1 MLQSSAA
8 VTSPRPALAGEG
20 RGEGRVVGRW
30 LATHALPVVT
40 VAAALLA
47 FWYLLAILLNWQ
59 VVSDAQSRAGATPDV
74 VSMVGLTLNHARP
87 LLPSPHQIA
96 DEVWRTVF
104 ILPIDSRR
112 SLVNHSWVTLSA
124 ALAGFG
130 IGSLAGVLIAV
141 AIIHLRS
148 LERSLMPWII
158 ASQAIPVLALAPI
171 VIVALGTLGLE
182 GLLPK
187 ALIAAYL
194 CFFPVAIAMVKGLAA
209 ADRLALDL
217 LRTYSAT
224 RSQVFWS
231 LRLPTSLPFLF
242 ASLKIAAAASIV
254 GAIVAELPTGAQAGL
269 GARLLAGSY
278 FGQTV
283 QIWAALVVAAFISAG
298 LVGLLSL
305 AERLLAHRMGA
316 RA

>member
-1 MLQSSAA
+1 LVALWYILA
-8 VTSPRPALAGEG
+8 VA
-20 RGEGRVVGRW
+20 
-30 LATHALPVVT
+30 
-40 VAAALLA
+40 
-47 FWYLLAILLNWQ
+47 LNWG
-59 VVSDAQSRAGATPDV
+59 VVSDAQSRAGASPDLAG
-74 VSMVGLTLNHARP
+74 MVTLTLNHARP
-87 LLPSPHQIA
+87 LLPAPHQIA

-104 ILPIDSRR
+104 ALPVDSRR
-112 SLVNHSWVTLSA
+112 SLVNHGWVTLSA
-124 ALAGFG
+124 ALVGFG
-130 IGSLAGVLIAV
+130 IGSLGGVLIAV
-141 AIIHLRS
+141 AITHLRS

-158 ASQAIPVLALAPI
+158 ASQAVPVLALAPI

-194 CFFPVAIAMVKGLAA
+194 CFFPVAIGMVKGLAA

-224 RSQVFWS
+224 RAQVFWT

-242 ASLKIAAAASIV
+242 AGLKIAAAASIV

-283 QIWAALVVAAFISAG
+283 QIWAALVAAAFISAG
-298 LVGLLSL
+298 LVALLAL
-305 AERLLAHRMGA
+305 AERALARRMGV
-316 RA
+316 RT